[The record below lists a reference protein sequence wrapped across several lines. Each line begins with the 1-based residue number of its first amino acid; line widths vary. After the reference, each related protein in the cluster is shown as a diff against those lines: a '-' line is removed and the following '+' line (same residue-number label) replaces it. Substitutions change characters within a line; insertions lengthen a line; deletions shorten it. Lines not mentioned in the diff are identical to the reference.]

1 MSSFPSKTLLITSHK
16 FMSRVERRG
25 GHTTPDTVTAWFIYI
40 QSTSKGRS
48 VKERHA
54 SILNSG

>member
-16 FMSRVERRG
+16 FLSERRG

-40 QSTSKGRS
+40 KSTSKGRS